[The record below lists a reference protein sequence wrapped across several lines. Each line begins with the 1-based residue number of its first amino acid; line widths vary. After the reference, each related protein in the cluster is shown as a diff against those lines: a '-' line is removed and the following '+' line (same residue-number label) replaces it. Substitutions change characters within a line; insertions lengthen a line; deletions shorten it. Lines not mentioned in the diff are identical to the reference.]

1 MLIYYK
7 YKILYFKNEK
17 FYENFYEKKRTCP
30 GMPIYYNLLI
40 CQKEELLKFFP

>member
-17 FYENFYEKKRTCP
+17 FYENFYEKKKD
-30 GMPIYYNLLI
+30 MPWHAHIL
-40 CQKEELLKFFP
+40 